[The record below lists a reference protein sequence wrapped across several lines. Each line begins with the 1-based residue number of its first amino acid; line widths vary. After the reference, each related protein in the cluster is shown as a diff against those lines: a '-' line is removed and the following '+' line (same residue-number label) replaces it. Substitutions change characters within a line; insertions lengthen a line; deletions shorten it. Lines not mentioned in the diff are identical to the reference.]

1 MSKETLEIIRGVA
14 VLVPFLVLVFIAFRV
29 LAAWTN
35 ARFRRA
41 LLPLAPF
48 ISGTLHSNGI
58 HGSMTGTF
66 RGRDVEVQAT
76 TGTRSLEFP
85 GHSDQKRNLF
95 TIEIT
100 GLTGEQE
107 WGFSH
112 GREVVFGKNH
122 WRLHADD
129 DALLERLDHTGVITR
144 IEAMENLPVIRFS
157 AARKTL
163 SYIEDILPNLAPLPE
178 RFQKQLEQLAQ
189 INEQVNSA
197 PSPSLT

>member
-1 MSKETLEIIRGVA
+1 MPHAFAMDAGIRKSVPA
-14 VLVPFLVLVFIAFRV
+14 VRP
-29 LAAWTN
+29 
-35 ARFRRA
+35 
-41 LLPLAPF
+41 
-48 ISGTLHSNGI
+48 
-58 HGSMTGTF
+58 
-66 RGRDVEVQAT
+66 E
-76 TGTRSLEFP
+76 P
-85 GHSDQKRNLF
+85 G
-95 TIEIT
+95 
-100 GLTGEQE
+100 
-107 WGFSH
+107 
-112 GREVVFGKNH
+112 VVFGKNH

-129 DALLERLDHTGVITR
+129 DALMERLDHTGVITR